1 MMRMRNVAFFLP
13 ILCVVSAVVAFPA
26 GKAAAQL
33 VLNEI
38 LADPASD
45 WDGDGTVGSK
55 TDEWVEVIN
64 TGPST
69 IDLSVYRLGDLSGG
83 YTWRYGFS
91 GTLPSGGILLVTGT
105 SSLAWQ
111 TENGYSAAG
120 LSLNNTGDTVFLY
133 RIAGPDTLVADSYA
147 YLAHEVLDDRSTGRS
162 MDDISQ
168 WRVFDAL
175 NPYSGTN
182 PPLGSGCSPSPALP
196 NVCGPLVPVEDKT
209 WGAIK
214 GLFAD

>member
-1 MMRMRNVAFFLP
+1 MMWMRNVAFFLS
-13 ILCVVSAVVAFPA
+13 LFCLWLSVTAFPA
-26 GKAAAQL
+26 GDASAQL
-33 VLNEI
+33 VFNEV

-64 TGPST
+64 LGSSAV
-69 IDLSVYRLGDLSGG
+69 DLSAYRLGDLSGG
-83 YTWRYGFS
+83 YSWRFGFS
-91 GTLPSGGILLVTGT
+91 GTLAPGGIVHVTGT

-111 TENGYSAAG
+111 AANGYTAAG

-133 RIAGPDTLVADSYA
+133 RIEGGDTAVADSYA

-162 MDDISQ
+162 LENSSEWQ
-168 WRVFDAL
+168 VFDSL

-182 PPLGSGCSPSPALP
+182 PPVGNGCPPSPGLP
-196 NVCGPLVPVEDKT
+196 NVCGPRVPVEEKT

-214 GLFAD
+214 GLYGD